1 MGDIL
6 PGKKSPWTPVRR
18 TVNEWGTN
26 KRIQTADGGR
36 QTANGFYHLSCEQG
50 GCSWGEM
57 KGHRIL
63 LLPV

>member
-6 PGKKSPWTPVRR
+6 AGKKSPWTPVRR

-36 QTANGFYHLSCEQG
+36 QDRPQTADGRPRTASIIFPANKVAAYGA
-50 GCSWGEM
+50 
-57 KGHRIL
+57 R
-63 LLPV
+63 